1 MYHIIFTHSSLDG
14 NFGCFHVL
22 AVGNSAAIHMGVRV
36 SFWIIVFSGICAGVG
51 SLYYMVILFL
61 VFRGISILFSIVAVL
76 IYILPTVE
84 EGCLFPIPSPL
95 FVDFLMM
102 AILTGVRWYIIVVL
116 VCTSLIIALLSI
128 FSCTYFIYLYVS
140 FGEMSL

>member
-1 MYHIIFTHSSLDG
+1 MYHIIFTHSSFDG

-22 AVGNSAAIHMGVRV
+22 AIGNSAAINMGVRV
-36 SFWIIVFSGICAGVG
+36 SFWITVFSGICAGVG
-51 SLYYMVILFL
+51 SLDYMVILFL

-84 EGCLFPIPSPL
+84 EDCLLPIPSPL

-116 VCTSLIIALLSI
+116 VCTLIIALLSI
-128 FSCTYFIYLYVS
+128 FSCTYFMYLCVS
-140 FGEMSL
+140 FGEMCL